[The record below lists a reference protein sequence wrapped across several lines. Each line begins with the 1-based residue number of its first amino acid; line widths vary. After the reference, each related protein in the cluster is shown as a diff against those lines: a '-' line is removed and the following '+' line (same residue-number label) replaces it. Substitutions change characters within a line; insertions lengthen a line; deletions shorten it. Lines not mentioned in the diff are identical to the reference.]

1 MKWTPSKGQVSAAR
15 RAYVRNAET
24 KYFDVGINVD
34 VTAAGTDWA
43 NSEVPCDNYVNSSG
57 VAAAYTDSCLI
68 PTANGSGYGQVI
80 GNKYNLK
87 KLRVR
92 GMLQI
97 ATQSDA
103 ADVGSPVTARI
114 MLVRDKQPNGA
125 QAQGEDVMQDLGAFG
140 ENAFSF
146 MRVADNVGRFEII
159 KDKTFILNRNTA
171 FTDGT
176 STGSVGCNG
185 VKFKFDYMPKDAIK
199 VSIRSG
205 NATPTIAGTI
215 NENIFMLAY
224 ANALGAVSA
233 VRVFAASRAYYCE

>member
-159 KDKTFILNRNTA
+159 KECYLTFSPDIYTFAISKSIVSNSLI
-171 FTDGT
+171 GIW
-176 STGSVGCNG
+176 
-185 VKFKFDYMPKDAIK
+185 VKE
-199 VSIRSG
+199 V
-205 NATPTIAGTI
+205 NASAA
-215 NENIFMLAY
+215 MKRHLR
-224 ANALGAVSA
+224 ANPP
-233 VRVFAASRAYYCE
+233 ASK